1 MKLIQTIQFK
11 DLKPEAIEKFKV
23 RRAARAVVFDQ
34 DKNIGVLY
42 IGKHGYHKL
51 PGGGL
56 EGEENISAALRRE
69 CLEEIGCDIETF
81 GELGEIIEYRDKFSL
96 KQHSYCFIANLVG
109 TKKSPDF
116 TQGEIENGF
125 SIKWLPLE
133 NALELLLNDQPEEY
147 EGKFI
152 QIRDSLFLKEAIDF
166 LQNSAIK

>member
-1 MKLIQTIQFK
+1 MKLIKIIQFNNFT
-11 DLKPEAIEKFKV
+11 PAEIEKFKV

-34 DKNIGVLY
+34 EKNIGILY
-42 IGKHGYHKL
+42 VSKDHYHKL

-56 EGEENISAALRRE
+56 ENGEDINAALRRE

-109 TKKSPDF
+109 AKKNPDF
-116 TQGEIENGF
+116 TPGEIANGF

-133 NALELLLNDQPEEY
+133 NALELLLHDQPEGY

-152 QIRDSLFLKEAIDF
+152 QMRDSLFLKEAIDF
-166 LQNSAIK
+166 LQN

>member
-1 MKLIQTIQFK
+1 LGY
-11 DLKPEAIEKFKV
+11 LPV

-34 DKNIGVLY
+34 NKNIGVLY
-42 IGKHGYHKL
+42 VGKHGYHKL

-56 EGEENISAALRRE
+56 EGGEDIDAALRRE

-109 TKKSPDF
+109 ERKKPNF

-152 QIRDSLFLKEAIDF
+152 QIRDSLFLKEAISF

>member
-1 MKLIQTIQFK
+1 MKLIKTIQFNNFT
-11 DLKPEAIEKFKV
+11 PEEIEKFKV

-34 DKNIGVLY
+34 DKNIGILY
-42 IGKHGYHKL
+42 VGKHDYHKL

-56 EGEENISAALRRE
+56 EGEENIDAALRRE

-81 GELGEIIEYRDKFSL
+81 GELGEIIEYRDKWSI

-109 TKKSPDF
+109 AKKNQDF
-116 TQGEIENGF
+116 TQKEIENDF

-133 NALELLLNDQPEEY
+133 KALALLLNDQPEEY

-152 QIRDSLFLKEAIDF
+152 QIRDSLFLKEAIYF